1 MQTIFTQPV
10 EANIA
15 QAIGENLARFPEIAG
30 ETYLEMAR
38 GVVMGRAIQRASA
51 NNKSN
56 LSRRERK
63 YFQPKEGEFTA
74 KLLPISEA
82 INAGISAPHIAPLN
96 PSELGLHGIYAS
108 ALQLRLAGLSHR
120 EIGQALDITSKE
132 AGRILS
138 EIFSQIRQE
147 LS

>member
-1 MQTIFTQPV
+1 MQTIFTQSIEPTICQAI
-10 EANIA
+10 EAN
-15 QAIGENLARFPEIAG
+15 LLSYPEIAG
-30 ETYLEMAR
+30 AAYLEMSR
-38 GVVMGRAIQRASA
+38 GVVMGKAIQRASA
-51 NNKSN
+51 DNKSN

-82 INAGISAPHIAPLN
+82 INAGISAPRIAPLN

-108 ALQLRLAGLSHR
+108 AFQLRLAGLSHR
-120 EIGQALDITSKE
+120 AIGLALDISAKE